1 MRVTRVI
8 FALAL
13 FAAPVSAAPLDQIA
27 IGGKSLRAD
36 VFPRPPVPFA
46 DGVTA
51 YPDIEYSNLMGYRPL
66 LLDLYLPAKR
76 DAPRPLVVW
85 VHGGG
90 WNRGDSRTSGAINDY
105 PAALA
110 ALTARGYVVAS
121 VNYRLTSEARFPAQI
136 QDVKA
141 AMTFLHANATR
152 YNIDPARTVIW
163 GGSAGGHLAA
173 LAATTCGVEAFE
185 PEPNTGRL
193 SHAEAMAL
201 HKMPGGTDCVQA
213 AVIWYGIFDLAT
225 MGGVHPKELLGCDPA
240 ACPDKSAAASPI
252 SHVSATTPPM
262 LLVHGLDDTEVS
274 PDQTRVMAAKLKAT
288 GVPVETLFLPDVDHG
303 LIGKTPETTRAA
315 TLKALQ
321 RSFDFMDAV
330 FAKK

>member
-1 MRVTRVI
+1 MRAI
-8 FALAL
+8 QAILALAL
-13 FAAPVSAAPLDQIA
+13 FAAPVSAASLDQIV
-27 IGGKSLRAD
+27 IGVKSVRAD

-66 LLDLYLPAKR
+66 LLDLYLPAKS
-76 DAPRPLVVW
+76 DTPRPLVVW

-90 WNRGDSRTSGAINDY
+90 WNRGDSRSSGAIADY

-110 ALTARGYVVAS
+110 ALATRGYVVAS

-141 AMTFLHANATR
+141 ALSFLHANAAR
-152 YNIDPARTVIW
+152 YNIDPARTAIW

-185 PEPNTGRL
+185 PEPSTGRL
-193 SHAEAMAL
+193 SHAEALAL
-201 HKMPGGTDCVQA
+201 HKRPGGADCVQA

-225 MGGVHPKELLGCDPA
+225 LGGDHPRELLGCDPKTCSGKA
-240 ACPDKSAAASPI
+240 EAGSPI

-274 PDQTRVMAAKLKAT
+274 PDQTRAMAAKLKAM

-303 LIGKTPETTRAA
+303 LIGKTPQTTHAA
-315 TLKALQ
+315 TLQALQ

-330 FAKK
+330 FSRK